1 MSLSVPPSVPVCQ
14 VKEKPV
20 LKGNITLACNS
31 NDGKPAPK
39 YKWTKTSPTSEV
51 FFSPALSESIYV
63 RHKNMFT
70 ECIHFNLLSNSIL
83 CLSTWQF
90 HISTF
95 PQKGKIPNVF
105 QSRLTMY
112 FVEKR

>member
-70 ECIHFNLLSNSIL
+70 
-83 CLSTWQF
+83 
-90 HISTF
+90 
-95 PQKGKIPNVF
+95 
-105 QSRLTMY
+105 
-112 FVEKR
+112 